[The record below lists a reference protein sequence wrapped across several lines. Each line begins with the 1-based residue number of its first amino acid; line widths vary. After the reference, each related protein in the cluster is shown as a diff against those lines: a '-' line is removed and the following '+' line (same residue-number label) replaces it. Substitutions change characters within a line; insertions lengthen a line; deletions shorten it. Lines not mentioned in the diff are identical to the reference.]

1 MHGGGT
7 IGYGGLV
14 VTAKVYE
21 TIAAGMLFNC
31 SATPMIQPVIPA
43 GATSALI
50 GKLVRLNTKAKH
62 NFNEGNN
69 IEKALKAQVEKA
81 IEVLYL
87 IGICDCTTGFANIT
101 LVVMLTHLFAN
112 YGAISVIQLQANN
125 AEMSKEWDPNT
136 PIELLFMQ
144 IEEAQEF
151 ADDRNA
157 PYSNIQVLNKA
168 YNLVFKTSP
177 FKRACHEWNACPTNK
192 KTWTNFKIHFSTPQV
207 VVQEEMDTETVG
219 YYGANAVMSQENLQ
233 HQVEALASLA
243 TTITSDRVKLL
254 TS

>member
-1 MHGGGT
+1 
-7 IGYGGLV
+7 
-14 VTAKVYE
+14 
-21 TIAAGMLFNC
+21 ML
-31 SATPMIQPVIPA
+31 I
-43 GATSALI
+43 
-50 GKLVRLNTKAKH
+50 
-62 NFNEGNN
+62 
-69 IEKALKAQVEKA
+69 
-81 IEVLYL
+81 
-87 IGICDCTTGFANIT
+87 
-101 LVVMLTHLFAN
+101 VMLTHLFAN

-125 AEMSKEWDPNT
+125 AEMLKEWDPNT

-157 PYSNIQVLNKA
+157 PYSNIQVLNK
-168 YNLVFKTSP
+168 
-177 FKRACHEWNACPTNK
+177 
-192 KTWTNFKIHFSTPQV
+192 FKIHFSTPQV

>member
-1 MHGGGT
+1 
-7 IGYGGLV
+7 
-14 VTAKVYE
+14 
-21 TIAAGMLFNC
+21 
-31 SATPMIQPVIPA
+31 
-43 GATSALI
+43 
-50 GKLVRLNTKAKH
+50 
-62 NFNEGNN
+62 
-69 IEKALKAQVEKA
+69 
-81 IEVLYL
+81 
-87 IGICDCTTGFANIT
+87 
-101 LVVMLTHLFAN
+101 
-112 YGAISVIQLQANN
+112 
-125 AEMSKEWDPNT
+125 
-136 PIELLFMQ
+136 
-144 IEEAQEF
+144 
-151 ADDRNA
+151 
-157 PYSNIQVLNKA
+157 VLNKA

>member
-1 MHGGGT
+1 MRGGGT

-14 VTAKVYE
+14 VTAKAYE
-21 TIAAGMLFNC
+21 TIAAGMPFNC
-31 SATPMIQPVIPA
+31 SATPLIQPVIPA

-87 IGICDCTTGFANIT
+87 IGICDCTTGFTNIT
-101 LVVMLTHLFAN
+101 LIVMLTHLFAN
-112 YGAISVIQLQANN
+112 YGAICVIQLQAND
-125 AEMSKEWDPNT
+125 AEMSKEWDPNM

-157 PYSNIQVLNKA
+157 LYSNIQVLNKA
-168 YNLVFKTSP
+168 YNLVFKAGHSRECVMNGMLVLPTKRHGPTSKYTSP
-177 FKRACHEWNACPTNK
+177 LP
-192 KTWTNFKIHFSTPQV
+192 
-207 VVQEEMDTETVG
+207 
-219 YYGANAVMSQENLQ
+219 
-233 HQVEALASLA
+233 
-243 TTITSDRVKLL
+243 KLL
-254 TS
+254 YKRKLIQKQWDTMVLML